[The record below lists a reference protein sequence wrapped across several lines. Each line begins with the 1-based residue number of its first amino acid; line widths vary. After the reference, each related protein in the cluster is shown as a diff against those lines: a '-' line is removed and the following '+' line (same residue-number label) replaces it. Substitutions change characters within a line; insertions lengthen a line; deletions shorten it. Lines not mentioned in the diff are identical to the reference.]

1 MQVCTNEKN
10 FTKRYRWC
18 ITNNI
23 VEKTTEICRK
33 IVRAHAIRVGNIDD
47 YNRRTLFQKEAYE
60 LTEVLLEDIDTVY
73 TFFHLTSNRVEYWI
87 AIIGGYEMKD
97 IDVILLDKKLAIE
110 EAKNERLKANQDYIA
125 MMTDVEIPEEED
137 HE

>member
-1 MQVCTNEKN
+1 ME
-10 FTKRYRWC
+10 
-18 ITNNI
+18 
-23 VEKTTEICRK
+23 
-33 IVRAHAIRVGNIDD
+33 
-47 YNRRTLFQKEAYE
+47 
-60 LTEVLLEDIDTVY
+60 
-73 TFFHLTSNRVEYWI
+73 

-137 HE
+137 HEQEFSEG